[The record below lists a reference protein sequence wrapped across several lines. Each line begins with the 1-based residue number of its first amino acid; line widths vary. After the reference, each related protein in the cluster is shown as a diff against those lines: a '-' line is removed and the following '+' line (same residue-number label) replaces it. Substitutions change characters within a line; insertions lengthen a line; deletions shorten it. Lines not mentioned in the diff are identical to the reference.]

1 MIFWA
6 GILVGVCF
14 AWFTSKMGFYQTWA
28 MMFNIVISI
37 YVAIFLAPVIAD
49 AVPAATDTAYGY
61 ALILIAVA
69 IGTLVTLQ
77 GITYALFTGQFI
89 ATFPRVFNT
98 VGGGILGFLA
108 GLLVWSFAALLVSTT
123 PVSQSAFA
131 QKIGLGGKVEQTNV
145 SYISWWC
152 NLVGTVAA
160 PRDNKCTPQ
169 EVINTLLS
177 GSQKKKIDKGIRQ
190 REPKKLAEPNSVQK
204 SPAGE
209 KQRSR
214 SRDAGLEDI

>member
-28 MMFNIVISI
+28 MVFNIVISI

-98 VGGGILGFLA
+98 VGGGILGFL
-108 GLLVWSFAALLVSTT
+108 GRISYLEFCG
-123 PVSQSAFA
+123 F
-131 QKIGLGGKVEQTNV
+131 IGL
-145 SYISWWC
+145 
-152 NLVGTVAA
+152 
-160 PRDNKCTPQ
+160 D
-169 EVINTLLS
+169 
-177 GSQKKKIDKGIRQ
+177 
-190 REPKKLAEPNSVQK
+190 
-204 SPAGE
+204 
-209 KQRSR
+209 
-214 SRDAGLEDI
+214 DAGFPKRLRTENRPRR

>member
-1 MIFWA
+1 M
-6 GILVGVCF
+6 V
-14 AWFTSKMGFYQTWA
+14 
-28 MMFNIVISI
+28 FNIVISI
-37 YVAIFLAPVIAD
+37 YVAIFLTPVIAD

-61 ALILIAVA
+61 ALILTAIA

-108 GLLVWSFAALLVSTT
+108 GFLVWSFAALLVSTT

-131 QKIGLGGKVEQTNV
+131 QKIGLGRGFEQANV

-152 NLVGTVAA
+152 KLVNTMAS

-169 EVINTLLS
+169 EVINTLLP
-177 GSQKKKIDKGIRQ
+177 GGQKKKADKGIGQ
-190 REPKKLAEPNSVQK
+190 RKPQKSAEPNSVEK

-209 KQRSR
+209 KHRRR